1 MSAWIYEG
9 KELIDI
15 PEGVIGFV
23 YCITN
28 FITGRKYIG
37 KKNMFFSRLKKVKN
51 KAHKKRIKYESD
63 WKDYWSSSA
72 SLKEDIEGLGSKN
85 FSREILWL
93 CTNKAQLNYLEL
105 REQIDRRVLE
115 SPDYYNE
122 QIYCRIR
129 KCRYLLGNDNAPSS
143 EK

>member
-1 MSAWIYEG
+1 MLPWLYRG
-9 KELIDI
+9 KEITEI

-23 YCITN
+23 YLITN
-28 FITGRKYIG
+28 LKDRRQYIG

-63 WKDYWSSSA
+63 WKDYWSSSDA
-72 SLKEDIEGLGSKN
+72 LKRDVESLGAHN
-85 FSREILWL
+85 FEREIIWL

-115 SPDYYNE
+115 TNDYYNE
-122 QIYCRIR
+122 QIYCRVR

-143 EK
+143 